1 MKPTQILVLI
11 TFFVVGFWTG
21 AAWGLDTVGR
31 GVTQEQAVTNSHVA
45 AHFACNRKGLWADL
59 DSLKV
64 TKINRKQ
71 YKLPGGRRSVTSYET
86 EVKFDC
92 TPDYARFPSAE

>member
-1 MKPTQILVLI
+1 MKLSQILVLV

-21 AAWGLDTVGR
+21 AAWGLETTGR
-31 GVTQEQAVTNSHVA
+31 GTTQDQSIENSYVA

-59 DSLKV
+59 NGLKV

-71 YKLPGGRRSVTSYET
+71 YKLPGGRRDVSSYET

-92 TPDYARFPSAE
+92 TPEYRKAPDA